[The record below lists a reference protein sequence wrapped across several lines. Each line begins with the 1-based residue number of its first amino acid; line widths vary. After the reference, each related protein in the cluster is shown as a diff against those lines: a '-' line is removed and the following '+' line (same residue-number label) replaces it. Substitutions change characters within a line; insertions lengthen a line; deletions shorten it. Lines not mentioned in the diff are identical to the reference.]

1 MCLKKNSWNQ
11 NIPMKI
17 QKRNIFCEIN
27 IPEHPTTMSPLS
39 NTHAHQVD
47 KAGTG
52 ILWESFPSENTFKPV
67 II

>member
-1 MCLKKNSWNQ
+1 MKSKYSYENS
-11 NIPMKI
+11 
-17 QKRNIFCEIN
+17 KRKYFCEIN

>member
-1 MCLKKNSWNQ
+1 
-11 NIPMKI
+11 MKI

-52 ILWESFPSENTFKPV
+52 ILWESLPSENTFKPV